1 MISTIIYLGGWMILF
16 RVTVFE
22 KIIHKLT
29 NVQKINRVPILRGR
43 ITHINKIVSSQI
55 KTSPNVAWVLRSDRG
70 LTWSATKPETAKIV
84 KGNWWSDDYHGPPLV
99 SFDARAAAG
108 MGIDIGDTITVN
120 VLGRPLTAK
129 IANLRAIDWRTLRVN
144 FVMIFSP
151 GVIETA
157 PQTYIAAIK
166 INPDLESDVQRAV
179 TEHFTNINTI
189 SVREILNS
197 IAKLMSKIA
206 AAVQTIAGVTV
217 LAGGLVLASS
227 IASGQHRRK
236 HEAVLFKV
244 LGARPRDVLTSLIWE
259 YGSLTIFISGFSTIL
274 GSVAGWA
281 IITQLMGASWTP
293 NFEIILMTAILS
305 GILIIFGSVI
315 GTWGILKQKPATFLR
330 ND

>member
-1 MISTIIYLGGWMILF
+1 
-16 RVTVFE
+16 
-22 KIIHKLT
+22 
-29 NVQKINRVPILRGR
+29 
-43 ITHINKIVSSQI
+43 
-55 KTSPNVAWVLRSDRG
+55 
-70 LTWSATKPETAKIV
+70 
-84 KGNWWSDDYHGPPLV
+84 
-99 SFDARAAAG
+99 
-108 MGIDIGDTITVN
+108 
-120 VLGRPLTAK
+120 
-129 IANLRAIDWRTLRVN
+129 
-144 FVMIFSP
+144 
-151 GVIETA
+151 
-157 PQTYIAAIK
+157 
-166 INPDLESDVQRAV
+166 
-179 TEHFTNINTI
+179 
-189 SVREILNS
+189 
-197 IAKLMSKIA
+197 MSKIA

-315 GTWGILKQKPATFLR
+315 GTWGILTQNPATFLR